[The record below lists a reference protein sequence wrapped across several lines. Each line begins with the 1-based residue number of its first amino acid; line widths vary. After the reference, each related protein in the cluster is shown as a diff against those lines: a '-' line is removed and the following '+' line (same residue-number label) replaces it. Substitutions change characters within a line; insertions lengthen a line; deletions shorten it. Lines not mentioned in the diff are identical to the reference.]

1 MWGYLLLGVSIG
13 LISLCMGARWSM
25 RFAWRKRKE
34 ELEELNRELEQMDE
48 LTETLKEQKEEI
60 EDLLKNE
67 FFDYDALFKNK
78 KNID

>member
-48 LTETLKEQKEEI
+48 LTETLI